1 MERVTEFRVS
11 PAWARNNRNDH
22 VVRLT
27 LWGAALALVGVIAVA
42 FVGYRDP
49 RLDTVLVWA
58 AAIIVVGA
66 VAAAYLLAYRNGMR
80 RVTADA
86 TIRLSDSELIARRPG
101 SPDKR
106 IVTSRIS
113 RMVEGRDWLIVEGG
127 DPAER
132 ILVPKA
138 VEGFRQ
144 LRAELLHYGAIA
156 QEREASIIALVPVL
170 ASLFCW
176 ALVVLS
182 KEAGVVKAAGC
193 VALLLL
199 CWSSYKTARI
209 TRRHPKRFV
218 AWAVLAIAWASAMWI
233 FYSNLSRF

>member
-11 PAWARNNRNDH
+11 PAWARNNRNDRI
-22 VVRLT
+22 VRLA
-27 LWGAALALVGVIAVA
+27 LWGAVLALVGVIAVA

-80 RVTADA
+80 RVMADA

-101 SPDKR
+101 WPDKR

-156 QEREASIIALVPVL
+156 QQREASIIALLPVL

-182 KEAGVVKAAGC
+182 KEAGVVKAGRVRRALI
-193 VALLLL
+193 ALLVVLQD
-199 CWSSYKTARI
+199 CSHNASSSQTFCDLGGARNCVGECNVDI
-209 TRRHPKRFV
+209 
-218 AWAVLAIAWASAMWI
+218 LQQS
-233 FYSNLSRF
+233 L